1 MTETSASSKLNF
13 VTHGRLTE
21 NEASLHEHA
30 VGQLL
35 YAEKG
40 VLHIEYPDK
49 KILLPAQYCS
59 WIPPHSVHRLWSSSP
74 DLFIRGIY
82 FESHFCKNEVFSK
95 SAVFP
100 LSNVLKEMIR
110 YTARWHNHTAHS
122 DYENTFIKC
131 VRQMLPDEIA
141 AAVKLEIPV
150 TSHPLLANILN
161 YIAEN
166 IHSEIRIQGIG
177 ELFGISGKTLHR
189 LFVKEL
195 GQSFSIYLMFFRVM
209 KAIELLN
216 DGNHSVKEV
225 TYLVGYNS
233 IPSFSSTFKQVT
245 GTNPQSFIKNNLT
258 SAVLYKVIPTKSN
271 LVSG

>member
-1 MTETSASSKLNF
+1 MTNILPPSKLNF
-13 VTHGRLTE
+13 VIHGNLTE
-21 NEASLHEHA
+21 NEAILHEHS

-40 VLHIEYPDK
+40 VLHIEYADK

-59 WIPPHSVHRLWSSSP
+59 WIPPFSVHRLWSSSS
-74 DLFIRGIY
+74 DIFIRGIY
-82 FESHFCKNEVFSK
+82 FESHFCKNKVFST

-110 YTARWHNHTAHS
+110 YTAKWHNHTENS

-150 TSHPLLANILN
+150 TGHPLLSRILN

-166 IHSEIRIQGIG
+166 IQNEIRIQGIG

-195 GQSFSIYLMFFRVM
+195 GLSFSIYLMFFRVM

-216 DGNHSVKEV
+216 EGNHSVKEV

-233 IPSFSSTFKQVT
+233 IPSFSSIFKQVT
-245 GTNPQSFIKNNLT
+245 GANPQSFIK
-258 SAVLYKVIPTKSN
+258 K
-271 LVSG
+271 